1 MVRTLSQLCYKAL
14 LMTSRLV
21 IFIACSSLTITMVAS
36 CLLND
41 SQLDSFTNVIWF
53 MTKILLYL
61 SVTVGSF
68 LLGAASKRIEEERHA
83 AVLQAAT
90 RRKLSQRSTT
100 LGRPAP
106 ASPPRTPPATLSLDT
121 NIDSPPKR
129 RSSRRLRGRSARL
142 EFDSPVAPI
151 PVARRLSM
159 QDDEDGLQ
167 W

>member
-1 MVRTLSQLCYKAL
+1 
-14 LMTSRLV
+14 
-21 IFIACSSLTITMVAS
+21 
-36 CLLND
+36 
-41 SQLDSFTNVIWF
+41 

>member
-1 MVRTLSQLCYKAL
+1 MVRTLSQLCYKAI

-21 IFIACSSLTITMVAS
+21 IFITCSSVAMTVIAS

-41 SQLDSFTNVIWF
+41 SQLDSFTNIIWF

-90 RRKLSQRSTT
+90 RRKLSQRPTT
-100 LGRPAP
+100 LARAAP

-151 PVARRLSM
+151 PAARRLSM